1 MDVATALEGNWEFRV
16 EHKGIRVFS
25 SKMSGSPVLGFKAEA
40 EFEVSFRKLVSLFHD
55 FGSYNRW
62 VHQLS
67 EMEVLESNDELEYVV
82 RQVINTPWPMPKR
95 EMLVRTNLH
104 VSEAGAIALTMKGV
118 PDYLPLR
125 PDMHRVRETRGV
137 WVFMPLEGGRV
148 HITFVMHMNPG
159 SDVPPALSNV
169 ALFEVPYHSL
179 QKMRSL
185 AQDASYNPA
194 WPTVVDDHLHI
205 SEDIPGKP

>member
-1 MDVATALEGNWEFRV
+1 MDVASALEGNWEFRV

-25 SKMSGSPVLGFKAEA
+25 SKMAGSPVLGFKGEA
-40 EFEVSFRKLVSLFHD
+40 EFKVPFRKLVSLFHD
-55 FGSYNRW
+55 FGSYGRW

-67 EMEVLESNDELEYVV
+67 EMQVLDENEDLEYVV

-95 EMLVRTNLH
+95 EVIVRTALH
-104 VSEAGAIALTMKGV
+104 ASEGGAVALTMQGV
-118 PDYLPLR
+118 PDFLPVR

-159 SDVPPALSNV
+159 SDVPPSLSNA
-169 ALFEVPYHSL
+169 ALFEVPFYSL
-179 QKMRSL
+179 HKMRTL
-185 AQDASYNPA
+185 AQDASYRPA
-194 WPTVVDDHLHI
+194 WPRIVDEHLHI
-205 SEDIPGKP
+205 SEDTPYTP